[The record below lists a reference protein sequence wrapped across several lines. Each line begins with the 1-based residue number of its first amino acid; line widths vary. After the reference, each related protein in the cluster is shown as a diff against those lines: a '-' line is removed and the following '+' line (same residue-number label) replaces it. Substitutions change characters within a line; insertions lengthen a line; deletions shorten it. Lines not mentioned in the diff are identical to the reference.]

1 MISGSSI
8 LRQAQDFQHAARTPV
23 RAPDRY
29 FATLYNTQAFSSKLP
44 SAQNIVKLYRMVMG
58 LNAYIGSGPGKKA
71 GIWVETEME
80 KYQCIQCGHCC
91 LNLYDAFCT
100 SAYEEDMIRWE
111 EEGRWD
117 MQKKLTVT
125 IDEEVYEG
133 LREVIGPRKISRFIE
148 DLVRPHVIKK
158 EIYAA
163 YKEMAADEVRE
174 SEALE
179 WAEATFGDVND
190 EAR

>member
-1 MISGSSI
+1 
-8 LRQAQDFQHAARTPV
+8 
-23 RAPDRY
+23 
-29 FATLYNTQAFSSKLP
+29 
-44 SAQNIVKLYRMVMG
+44 
-58 LNAYIGSGPGKKA
+58 
-71 GIWVETEME
+71 
-80 KYQCIQCGHCC
+80 
-91 LNLYDAFCT
+91 
-100 SAYEEDMIRWE
+100 
-111 EEGRWD
+111 
-117 MQKKLTVT
+117 MQRKLTVT

>member
-1 MISGSSI
+1 
-8 LRQAQDFQHAARTPV
+8 
-23 RAPDRY
+23 
-29 FATLYNTQAFSSKLP
+29 
-44 SAQNIVKLYRMVMG
+44 
-58 LNAYIGSGPGKKA
+58 
-71 GIWVETEME
+71 
-80 KYQCIQCGHCC
+80 
-91 LNLYDAFCT
+91 
-100 SAYEEDMIRWE
+100 
-111 EEGRWD
+111 

-148 DLVRPHVIKK
+148 DLVRPHVTKRD
-158 EIYAA
+158 IYSA

-179 WAEATFGDVND
+179 WAEATFGDVNH